1 VPDSA
6 RPDDD
11 RPDDDRLDD
20 APPDNSPEA
29 AMAAARADD
38 ALGADLFLLL
48 GARGGN
54 MIFSPASIGAALRM
68 ALLGARGETAA
79 QLAGA
84 LHLAGPESAVDGLRL
99 LSAGLARLSSGDV
112 TCHAPNTMW
121 VQAGLPLVPEFTAA
135 LAGIAAAAAVAG
147 TATAVLRHADF
158 VNAAEDARLEIN
170 AVIAEQTAGKIA
182 GLLPPHAVDKFTR
195 LVLANAVYLK
205 AAWAQPF
212 PAAATADAPF
222 YPGLASAGPGGT
234 GPGGAGPGGAGP
246 GGTGPGG
253 TGPGGTGPG
262 GPVDVPM
269 MHRTARLGYRRGAGY
284 QAVTLP
290 YAGGL
295 LAMAVVVPDGPLGP
309 LEETL
314 AAGGVGGLLTG
325 VTPHR
330 VSLALPRFKAAAS
343 FSLGPSL
350 MSLGV
355 AAAFDRDKADFSG
368 ITTAEPLAIG
378 AAVHQAL
385 IDVDENG
392 TEAAAATAV
401 GMVRPTA
408 VRQEGPPIVV
418 TVDRP
423 FLFAIIDAATGRP
436 LFLGRITNPL
446 AD

>member
-1 VPDSA
+1 VPDNA
-6 RPDDD
+6 RPDN
-11 RPDDDRLDD
+11 
-20 APPDNSPEA
+20 AQEA

-38 ALGADLFLLL
+38 AFGADLFPLL

-54 MIFSPASIGAALRM
+54 MIFSPVSIGAALRM

-84 LHLAGPESAVDGLRL
+84 LHLAGPGSAVDGLRL

-135 LAGIAAAAAVAG
+135 LAGMPAAAAVAG

-170 AVIAEQTAGKIA
+170 AVISEQTAGKIT

-195 LVLANAVYLK
+195 LVLANAIYLK

-222 YPGLASAGPGGT
+222 YPGLAR
-234 GPGGAGPGGAGP
+234 
-246 GGTGPGG
+246 TGPGG

-269 MHRTARLGYRRGAGY
+269 MHRTARLGYLRGAGY

-309 LEETL
+309 VEEAL
-314 AAGGVGGLLTG
+314 AAGGAGGLLTG
-325 VTPHR
+325 LTPHR
-330 VSLALPRFKAAAS
+330 VRLALPRFKAAAS

-378 AAVHQAL
+378 AAVHRAL

-392 TEAAAATAV
+392 TEAAAAAAV

-423 FLFAIIDAATGRP
+423 FLFAITDAATGRP

-446 AD
+446 AG

>member
-1 VPDSA
+1 
-6 RPDDD
+6 
-11 RPDDDRLDD
+11 
-20 APPDNSPEA
+20 
-29 AMAAARADD
+29 MAAARADD

-234 GPGGAGPGGAGP
+234 GPGG
-246 GGTGPGG
+246 
-253 TGPGGTGPG
+253 TGPG

-436 LFLGRITNPL
+436 LFLGRITSPL

>member
-1 VPDSA
+1 
-6 RPDDD
+6 
-11 RPDDDRLDD
+11 
-20 APPDNSPEA
+20 
-29 AMAAARADD
+29 MAAARADD

-222 YPGLASAGPGGT
+222 YPGLASAGPGSA
-234 GPGGAGPGGAGP
+234 GPGSAGPGGA
-246 GGTGPGG
+246 GPGG

>member
-1 VPDSA
+1 
-6 RPDDD
+6 
-11 RPDDDRLDD
+11 
-20 APPDNSPEA
+20 
-29 AMAAARADD
+29 MAAARADD

-253 TGPGGTGPG
+253 TGPGG
-262 GPVDVPM
+262 PVDVPM

>member
-1 VPDSA
+1 
-6 RPDDD
+6 
-11 RPDDDRLDD
+11 
-20 APPDNSPEA
+20 
-29 AMAAARADD
+29 MAAARADD
-38 ALGADLFLLL
+38 AFGADLFPLL

-54 MIFSPASIGAALRM
+54 MIFSPVSIGAALRM

-84 LHLAGPESAVDGLRL
+84 LHLAGPGSAVDGLRL

-121 VQAGLPLVPEFTAA
+121 VQARLPLVPEFTAA
-135 LAGIAAAAAVAG
+135 LAGMPAAAAVAG

-170 AVIAEQTAGKIA
+170 AVISEQTAGKIT

-195 LVLANAVYLK
+195 LVLANAIYLK

-222 YPGLASAGPGGT
+222 YPGLAR
-234 GPGGAGPGGAGP
+234 
-246 GGTGPGG
+246 TGPGG

-269 MHRTARLGYRRGAGY
+269 MHRTARLGYLRGAGY

-309 LEETL
+309 VEEAL
-314 AAGGVGGLLTG
+314 AAGGAGAA
-325 VTPHR
+325 R
-330 VSLALPRFKAAAS
+330 AAA
-343 FSLGPSL
+343 G
-350 MSLGV
+350 
-355 AAAFDRDKADFSG
+355 
-368 ITTAEPLAIG
+368 
-378 AAVHQAL
+378 QAR
-385 IDVDENG
+385 
-392 TEAAAATAV
+392 T
-401 GMVRPTA
+401 
-408 VRQEGPPIVV
+408 
-418 TVDRP
+418 
-423 FLFAIIDAATGRP
+423 
-436 LFLGRITNPL
+436 
-446 AD
+446 

>member
-1 VPDSA
+1 
-6 RPDDD
+6 
-11 RPDDDRLDD
+11 
-20 APPDNSPEA
+20 
-29 AMAAARADD
+29 MAAARADD

-234 GPGGAGPGGAGP
+234 GPGG
-246 GGTGPGG
+246 TGPGS
-253 TGPGGTGPG
+253 TGPG

-436 LFLGRITNPL
+436 LFLGRITSPL

>member
-1 VPDSA
+1 
-6 RPDDD
+6 
-11 RPDDDRLDD
+11 
-20 APPDNSPEA
+20 
-29 AMAAARADD
+29 MAAARADD

-222 YPGLASAGPGGT
+222 YPGLASAGPGSA
-234 GPGGAGPGGAGP
+234 GPGSAGPGGA
-246 GGTGPGG
+246 GPGG

-436 LFLGRITNPL
+436 LFLGRITSPL

>member
-1 VPDSA
+1 
-6 RPDDD
+6 
-11 RPDDDRLDD
+11 
-20 APPDNSPEA
+20 
-29 AMAAARADD
+29 
-38 ALGADLFLLL
+38 
-48 GARGGN
+48 
-54 MIFSPASIGAALRM
+54 
-68 ALLGARGETAA
+68 
-79 QLAGA
+79 
-84 LHLAGPESAVDGLRL
+84 
-99 LSAGLARLSSGDV
+99 
-112 TCHAPNTMW
+112 
-121 VQAGLPLVPEFTAA
+121 
-135 LAGIAAAAAVAG
+135 
-147 TATAVLRHADF
+147 
-158 VNAAEDARLEIN
+158 
-170 AVIAEQTAGKIA
+170 
-182 GLLPPHAVDKFTR
+182 
-195 LVLANAVYLK
+195 
-205 AAWAQPF
+205 
-212 PAAATADAPF
+212 
-222 YPGLASAGPGGT
+222 
-234 GPGGAGPGGAGP
+234 
-246 GGTGPGG
+246 
-253 TGPGGTGPG
+253 
-262 GPVDVPM
+262 M

-436 LFLGRITNPL
+436 LFLGRITSPL